1 MEQDNYVWSG
11 CDNRCAVH
19 FLSQPC
25 NKDLT
30 RIAISKLVGVPFSTV
45 KRIMANY
52 EISGDIYEVLERK
65 PKPHGDARKA
75 RSKEWVKRLQK
86 LIDKDPT
93 NSIRKLAKE
102 MNCSNTTIQNS
113 LQEDLKSRSNWSI
126 FIPGLN

>member
-52 EISGDIYEVLERK
+52 EISGDIYEVYILWRGSQSPMRTQGRPDPRSGSRDYRSLLIRTLPIPSASWQRK
-65 PKPHGDARKA
+65 
-75 RSKEWVKRLQK
+75 
-86 LIDKDPT
+86 
-93 NSIRKLAKE
+93 
-102 MNCSNTTIQNS
+102 
-113 LQEDLKSRSNWSI
+113 
-126 FIPGLN
+126 